1 MAEKTIRTRWNDEKV
16 EVSDDGGSIG
26 LRVYADGRSLGLNLT
41 TDQAE
46 EVARALKA
54 FAEILSPQEAAVE

>member
-41 TDQAE
+41 TEQAE
-46 EVARALKA
+46 ELSRALSA